1 MNKKFHKHCEQ
12 TKLSEY
18 KEKERLKTSAATD
31 CTIIFLLLLS
41 IAYLFSVIRL
51 PNAVLIKL
59 NGRDLKND
67 EKKKKSHSNSSSR
80 SSSRSIC
87 MHAILTWHVF
97 RMHFFLSKWI
107 SLGCFY
113 FLIFL
118 SFIFFHSSFHRFVM
132 QFAVVLKFSFQ
143 SNVMKR

>member
-67 EKKKKSHSNSSSR
+67 EKKRNHTATAAAEAVAEAFV
-80 SSSRSIC
+80 C
-87 MHAILTWHVF
+87 MPF
-97 RMHFFLSKWI
+97 
-107 SLGCFY
+107 
-113 FLIFL
+113 
-118 SFIFFHSSFHRFVM
+118 
-132 QFAVVLKFSFQ
+132 
-143 SNVMKR
+143 